1 MDKSKWFVR
10 VPFELFESPFW
21 MMKPFSKKE
30 AYVDLFKLAN
40 ASGKS
45 MYETRGVLVTLE
57 EGEVGISLI
66 LLAERWGW
74 DRKTVKRF
82 LVSLEKM
89 GYVDCKFDNVGT
101 KIKLLQWIPKR
112 TAKGTANG
120 TPNAQQRGHQTP
132 TKRDT
137 TKSVYSYNNEERGN
151 KDALRLLELFLGKET
166 AHKPTNHELKT
177 LHSALEHRDL
187 ESWKPFM
194 ENYHKHIR
202 DGGKAKLLKFFF
214 QEDFRQFENKQ
225 KKTNEFVTMYCPE
238 CHCTKQADKN
248 KKWDCFCDICNT
260 SMVEEYEL
268 KHNKGKQLERQNNQS

>member
-10 VPFELFESPFW
+10 MPFELFESSFW
-21 MMKPFSKKE
+21 LMKPFSKKE

-40 ASGKS
+40 ASVKS
-45 MYETRGVLVTLE
+45 MYDTRGILVTLE
-57 EGEVGISLI
+57 EGEVGTSLI

-112 TAKGTANG
+112 TTKGTAKGTANG
-120 TPNAQQRGHQTP
+120 TPNAQQMGHQTP

-137 TKSVYSYNNEERGN
+137 TNSVYSYNNEERGN
-151 KDALRLLELFLGKET
+151 MDALRLLELFVGKET
-166 AHKPTNHELKT
+166 TFKPTNNELKI
-177 LHSALEHRDL
+177 LNSALEYRDL
-187 ESWKPFM
+187 DSWKPFM
-194 ENYHKHIR
+194 ENYHKYIR

-214 QEDFRQFENKQ
+214 QEDFRQFENTQ
-225 KKTNEFVTMYCPE
+225 ESST
-238 CHCTKQADKN
+238 
-248 KKWDCFCDICNT
+248 
-260 SMVEEYEL
+260 
-268 KHNKGKQLERQNNQS
+268 ERIAKEMGLM

>member
-1 MDKSKWFVR
+1 MDAINPTDLHQMDKSKWFVR

-45 MYETRGVLVTLE
+45 MYETRGVFVTLE
-57 EGEVGISLI
+57 EGEVGTSLI

-82 LVSLEKM
+82 LVSLDKM

-101 KIKLLQWIPKR
+101 KIKLLQWIPIKR
-112 TAKGTANG
+112 KDGTANG
-120 TPNAQQRGHQTP
+120 TPNAHQMGHQTP

-137 TKSVYSYNNEERGN
+137 TNSVYSYNNEERGN

-194 ENYHKHIR
+194 ENYHKYIR

-214 QEDFRQFENKQ
+214 QEDFRQFEIPHENVLQ
-225 KKTNEFVTMYCPE
+225 KIAREMREEKVGKTKKP
-238 CHCTKQADKN
+238 KLKN
-248 KKWDCFCDICNT
+248 SNSF
-260 SMVEEYEL
+260 
-268 KHNKGKQLERQNNQS
+268 

>member
-10 VPFELFESPFW
+10 IPFELFESSFW
-21 MMKPFSKKE
+21 LMKPFSKKE

-40 ASGKS
+40 ASGNS

-57 EGEVGISLI
+57 EGEVGTSLVF
-66 LLAERWGW
+66 LAERWGW
-74 DRKTVKRF
+74 DKKTVKRF
-82 LVSLEKM
+82 LVSLVKL
-89 GYVDCKFDNVGT
+89 GYVDCKSDNVGT

-112 TAKGTANG
+112 TAKGI
-120 TPNAQQRGHQTP
+120 PNAHQTP
-132 TKRDT
+132 SKRDT

-166 AHKPTNHELKT
+166 TFKPTDSELKI
-177 LHSALEHRDL
+177 LNSALEHRDL

-194 ENYHKHIR
+194 ENYHKYIS

-225 KKTNEFVTMYCPE
+225 KKSKLVTLHCPDCRCKVE
-238 CHCTKQADKN
+238 VQRGIQAISKICEKCDRQMIN
-248 KKWDCFCDICNT
+248 K
-260 SMVEEYEL
+260 YEL
-268 KHNKGKQLERQNNQS
+268 PHL

>member
-1 MDKSKWFVR
+1 MDAINPTDLRQMDKSKWFVR

-45 MYETRGVLVTLE
+45 MYETRGVFVTLE
-57 EGEVGISLI
+57 EGEVGTSLI

-82 LVSLEKM
+82 LVSLDKM

-101 KIKLLQWIPKR
+101 KIKLLQWIPKQ
-112 TAKGTANG
+112 TVKGTAKG
-120 TPNAQQRGHQTP
+120 TPNAQQMGYQKH

-137 TKSVYSYNNEERGN
+137 TNSIYSYNNEERGN

-177 LHSALEHRDL
+177 LNSALEHRDL

-194 ENYHKHIR
+194 DNYHKHIR

-214 QEDFRQFENKQ
+214 QEDFRQFEIPHENEDERQKRMFRESWEKVQKAKKQ
-225 KKTNEFVTMYCPE
+225 KL
-238 CHCTKQADKN
+238 KN
-248 KKWDCFCDICNT
+248 SNSF
-260 SMVEEYEL
+260 
-268 KHNKGKQLERQNNQS
+268 

>member
-40 ASGKS
+40 ASGNS

-57 EGEVGISLI
+57 EGEVGTSLI

-82 LVSLEKM
+82 LVSLDKM
-89 GYVDCKFDNVGT
+89 GYVDCKFDNIGT
-101 KIKLLQWIPKR
+101 KIKLLQWIPKQ
-112 TAKGTANG
+112 TIKGTANR
-120 TPNAQQRGHQTP
+120 TPNAHQMGHQTH

-137 TKSVYSYNNEERGN
+137 TNSIYSYNNEERGN

-177 LHSALEHRDL
+177 LHSALEHRNL

-194 ENYHKHIR
+194 ENYHKYIR

-214 QEDFRQFENKQ
+214 QEDFRQFEIPHENVHERASRILREIGAEMER
-225 KKTNEFVTMYCPE
+225 KKIKAKE
-238 CHCTKQADKN
+238 
-248 KKWDCFCDICNT
+248 
-260 SMVEEYEL
+260 
-268 KHNKGKQLERQNNQS
+268 

>member
-1 MDKSKWFVR
+1 MDAINPTDLRQMDKSKWFVR

-45 MYETRGVLVTLE
+45 MYETRGVFVTLE
-57 EGEVGISLI
+57 EGEVGTSLI

-101 KIKLLQWIPKR
+101 KIKLLQWIPKQ
-112 TAKGTANG
+112 TVKGTAKG
-120 TPNAQQRGHQTP
+120 TPNAQQMGYQKH

-137 TKSVYSYNNEERGN
+137 TNSIYSYNNEERGN

-194 ENYHKHIR
+194 ENYHKYIS

-214 QEDFRQFENKQ
+214 QEDFRQFEIPHENVFQKIAREMREEKVGKAKKQ
-225 KKTNEFVTMYCPE
+225 KL
-238 CHCTKQADKN
+238 KN
-248 KKWDCFCDICNT
+248 DNT
-260 SMVEEYEL
+260 F
-268 KHNKGKQLERQNNQS
+268 

>member
-10 VPFELFESPFW
+10 VPFELFESSFW

-45 MYETRGVLVTLE
+45 MYETRGVFVTLE
-57 EGEVGISLI
+57 EGEVGTSLI

-112 TAKGTANG
+112 TAKGTAKG
-120 TPNAQQRGHQTP
+120 TPNAHQMGHQTP
-132 TKRDT
+132 TKWDT
-137 TKSVYSYNNEERGN
+137 TNSVYSYNNEERGN

-166 AHKPTNHELKT
+166 TFKPTNPELKI
-177 LHSALEHRDL
+177 LNSALKHMDL
-187 ESWKPFM
+187 DSWTPIL
-194 ENYHKHIR
+194 ENYRQDISN
-202 DGGKAKLLKFFF
+202 GGKQILLPFFF
-214 QEDFRQFENKQ
+214 KTDYRQFENCAGVNKP
-225 KKTNEFVTMYCPE
+225 KYK
-238 CHCTKQADKN
+238 CTD
-248 KKWDCFCDICNT
+248 
-260 SMVEEYEL
+260 Y
-268 KHNKGKQLERQNNQS
+268 

>member
-10 VPFELFESPFW
+10 VPFELFESSFW

-82 LVSLEKM
+82 LDSLDKM

-101 KIKLLQWIPKR
+101 KIKLLQWIPKKR
-112 TAKGTANG
+112 KDGTASG
-120 TPNAQQRGHQTP
+120 TPNAQQTP

-151 KDALRLLELFLGKET
+151 KDALQLLKLYSGNET
-166 AHKPTNHELKT
+166 AYKPTDDELKI
-177 LHSALEHRDL
+177 LNSALKHMDL
-187 ESWKPFM
+187 DSWTPIL
-194 ENYHKHIR
+194 ENYRQDISN
-202 DGGKAKLLKFFF
+202 GGKQILLPFFF
-214 QEDFRQFENKQ
+214 KTDYRQFENKQ
-225 KKTNEFVTMYCPE
+225 KNSNEFVTMYCPDG
-238 CHCTKQADKN
+238 HMKNQAEPQGH
-248 KKWDCFCDICNT
+248 
-260 SMVEEYEL
+260 V
-268 KHNKGKQLERQNNQS
+268 

>member
-1 MDKSKWFVR
+1 MDATKPTDLRQMDKNKWFVR

-120 TPNAQQRGHQTP
+120 TPNAHQTGH
-132 TKRDT
+132 
-137 TKSVYSYNNEERGN
+137 Y
-151 KDALRLLELFLGKET
+151 
-166 AHKPTNHELKT
+166 
-177 LHSALEHRDL
+177 
-187 ESWKPFM
+187 
-194 ENYHKHIR
+194 
-202 DGGKAKLLKFFF
+202 
-214 QEDFRQFENKQ
+214 
-225 KKTNEFVTMYCPE
+225 
-238 CHCTKQADKN
+238 
-248 KKWDCFCDICNT
+248 
-260 SMVEEYEL
+260 
-268 KHNKGKQLERQNNQS
+268 

>member
-1 MDKSKWFVR
+1 MDAINPTDLHQMDKSKWFVR

-45 MYETRGVLVTLE
+45 MYETRGVFVTLE
-57 EGEVGISLI
+57 EGEVGTSLI
-66 LLAERWGW
+66 LLAERWGC

-82 LVSLEKM
+82 LVSFDKM

-101 KIKLLQWIPKR
+101 KIKLLQWIPKQ
-112 TAKGTANG
+112 TVKGTAKG
-120 TPNAQQRGHQTP
+120 TPNAQQMGYQKH

-137 TKSVYSYNNEERGN
+137 TNNVYSYNNEERGN

-194 ENYHKHIR
+194 ENYHKYIR
-202 DGGKAKLLKFFF
+202 DGGNAKLMKFFF
-214 QEDFRQFENKQ
+214 QEDFRQFETAYEDVFARAARRVREKRQ
-225 KKTNEFVTMYCPE
+225 RGKGKKTKAKE
-238 CHCTKQADKN
+238 
-248 KKWDCFCDICNT
+248 
-260 SMVEEYEL
+260 
-268 KHNKGKQLERQNNQS
+268 

>member
-57 EGEVGISLI
+57 EGEVGTSLI
-66 LLAERWGW
+66 LLAERWSW

-82 LVSLEKM
+82 LVLLENM
-89 GYVDCKFDNVGT
+89 EYVDCKFDNVGT
-101 KIKLLQWIPKR
+101 KIKLLQWIPKQ
-112 TAKGTANG
+112 TVKGTTKG
-120 TPNAQQRGHQTP
+120 TPNAHQMGYQKH

-137 TKSVYSYNNEERGN
+137 TNSVYSYNNEERGN

-177 LHSALEHRDL
+177 LHSALEDRDL

-194 ENYHKHIR
+194 ENYHKYIR
-202 DGGKAKLLKFFF
+202 DGGNAKLLKFFF
-214 QEDFRQFENKQ
+214 QEDFRQFEIPHE
-225 KKTNEFVTMYCPE
+225 TVF
-238 CHCTKQADKN
+238 
-248 KKWDCFCDICNT
+248 
-260 SMVEEYEL
+260 
-268 KHNKGKQLERQNNQS
+268 ERAERKFIEKRRK